1 VSVVANVAINVDSS
15 GAVSKL
21 RQVQQGAQAT
31 SQAVDKLNA
40 TNNALAASF
49 TKSGKPIQTA
59 ANGMRFFTDATGR
72 ARKVNGQF
80 VTTAE
85 AAAAGLQKQG
95 RAAQQTAG
103 KLNGLRSAVVGLG
116 SAFGGIAAVLGVIQA
131 GRFVFTKT
139 AEVESQTRS
148 LAILAGSAEKAGQII
163 KELQQL
169 GAVTPFTSTELID
182 SAKRLQ
188 AFGVEADKVVETTRR
203 LADAS
208 GATGAELSGLVT
220 AYGQVQAKG
229 RLQGE
234 ELLQFQERGIALQE
248 ELRKMYGMTAEEFQK
263 ALSKGQ
269 VSAKAVEVA
278 LQNLTNTGGKYANGA
293 IAQSDTLNGR
303 LSTLQDGVDA
313 LARRIG
319 QVLTPALKAIFN
331 QAIAVVDAINA
342 ALAAGRGG
350 GFTRNVA
357 GAKQFLNIGATS
369 QAVDNIAKGVG
380 QVSSQ
385 KNKSGIQQN
394 LQALQQYQKLLQSI
408 GADDPNAGRAV
419 QLQGEILTKINQN
432 LAAQKQL
439 QSGAKQVD
447 KLFTPPLL
455 GGAPVGGGG
464 GGGRAAGGGADKAA
478 NDAKRAAEQAAQA
491 EQQIQERLRGLT
503 REIELNAQISTIKEL
518 QFQAEMDGNKELQAR
533 LQGEERIIQIIQST
547 AQSLDGITDQRLQQK
562 ILAKAEGEIASARQE
577 TALEMQ
583 RIDNERTKSFNE
595 IITGLDLELAL
606 KTATTEQAREQLRLE
621 AEIAKLKN
629 QGFTPEQ
636 IGTITA
642 KKTELAAP
650 KTDQQNITE
659 KIATL
664 KKEIADLTSISN
676 IAITSAEGI
685 GNAFAQS
692 FQGLISG
699 TMTAKEALGS
709 FFKSVADMFLEMA
722 AQIIA
727 KQITMIILQTILKAL
742 GAVGGIQSAGSS
754 AGSAA
759 FGGSGPTFNPGAFSM
774 PQLAGRAAGGPV
786 TSQQPYMVGERGP
799 ELFVPGTGGSVVNN
813 NDLRSAMG
821 GGSNGS
827 GSPVLNMS
835 FQSTSINGVEYVS
848 REQLESAMAETR
860 RASTR
865 DGAKRGMT
873 MTLDRI
879 QNSSSTRRKV
889 GI

>member
-49 TKSGKPIQTA
+49 SKSGKPIQTA

-95 RAAQQTAG
+95 RAAQQAG
-103 KLNGLRSAVVGLG
+103 ASVSNFGGTVRALLGSFALIRSA
-116 SAFGGIAAVLGVIQA
+116 
-131 GRFVFTKT
+131 RFVFAKT
-139 AEVESQTRS
+139 AEVQSQSRS
-148 LAILAGSAEKAGQII
+148 LAILAGSAQKAGQII
-163 KELQQL
+163 KELQDL

-188 AFGVEADKVVETTRR
+188 AFGVETDKVVETTRR

-248 ELRKMYGMTAEEFQK
+248 ELRKMYGMTGEEFQK

-303 LSTLQDGVDA
+303 LSTLQDNVDGV
-313 LARRIG
+313 AREVG
-319 QVLTPALKAIFN
+319 KVLTPALIGMLQQLNTSLSQTPAFVEDI
-331 QAIAVVDAINA
+331 
-342 ALAAGRGG
+342 ALA
-350 GFTRNVA
+350 F
-357 GAKQFLNIGATS
+357 
-369 QAVDNIAKGVG
+369 
-380 QVSSQ
+380 
-385 KNKSGIQQN
+385 
-394 LQALQQYQKLLQSI
+394 QY
-408 GADDPNAGRAV
+408 
-419 QLQGEILTKINQN
+419 
-432 LAAQKQL
+432 
-439 QSGAKQVD
+439 
-447 KLFTPPLL
+447 
-455 GGAPVGGGG
+455 
-464 GGGRAAGGGADKAA
+464 
-478 NDAKRAAEQAAQA
+478 AAEQIAPFLNGLSQMQWFFTNLTPPGWAMQVIGGAAERGKSTIRGAASRQRQSRENSFIGPA
-491 EQQIQERLRGLT
+491 APQMQGPVIPERLRQKPNNLPPPLMIPSATGRKKGKTDAEREAERAAKEAARIAEQIRASKLRLT
-503 REIELNAQISTIKEL
+503 LAQDIFAIE
-518 QFQAEMDGNKELQAR
+518 G
-533 LQGEERIIQIIQST
+533 
-547 AQSLDGITDQRLQQK
+547 RLQQAQLEGNEQLVLARNAQK
-562 ILAKAEGEIASARQE
+562 ELAQIASQRADIIANKEMPALAKKNVLNKLA
-577 TALEMQ
+577 
-583 RIDNERTKSFNE
+583 IDAATVSGKLGFDLAKIEQDRTESFDE
-595 IITGLDLELAL
+595 IIAGLDLELAL

-621 AEIAKLKN
+621 AEIAKLKG
-629 QGFTPEQ
+629 QGFTPEE

-650 KTDQQNITE
+650 KTDQQNIADKIGKLKTE
-659 KIATL
+659 I
-664 KKEIADLTSISN
+664 EDLTSLSN

-727 KQITMIILQTILKAL
+727 KQMTMIILQTILKAL
-742 GAVGGIQSAGSS
+742 GGAPGG
-754 AGSAA
+754 
-759 FGGSGPTFNPGAFSM
+759 GGGANLTNTQATDFAFNPSGMNGSLTPGGLFAKGGAFSNSIVSS
-774 PQLAGRAAGGPV
+774 PTLFKFADGG
-786 TSQQPYMVGERGP
+786 TTRTGLMGEAGP
-799 ELFVPGTGGSVVNN
+799 EAIMPLKRGSDGSLGVQASGLREAMGAAPGSTGGG
-813 NDLRSAMG
+813 A
-821 GGSNGS
+821 
-827 GSPVLNMS
+827 PVLNMS
-835 FQSTSINGVEYVS
+835 FQSSTINGVEYVS
-848 REQLESAMAETR
+848 RDQLEQAMAQTR
-860 RASTR
+860 RQASR
-865 DGAKRGMT
+865 DGANRGMT
-873 MTLDRI
+873 MTLDKL
-879 QNSSSTRRKV
+879 QQSPSTRSRV
-889 GI
+889 GMR